1 MAADVLEEGA
11 LVNDQ
16 RAGAGE
22 SLVLQ
27 SAEGNTGADGQ
38 PLRMAAHQRR
48 QARTSKHCEQRRDKS
63 CLKQGQVAIQE
74 CHLSV
79 RTGGC
84 WSWPSGL

>member
-27 SAEGNTGADGQ
+27 SAEGNTGRTVSLCAWQ
-38 PLRMAAHQRR
+38 PIR
-48 QARTSKHCEQRRDKS
+48 
-63 CLKQGQVAIQE
+63 
-74 CHLSV
+74 SV
-79 RTGGC
+79 RRGL
-84 WSWPSGL
+84 PSIVSREETNQV